1 MSVRWT
7 RRRPWAVTASMT
19 PRTTIKYLYVLT
31 GQYVRCLP
39 SATCNRTG
47 KHASVSRGRIHA
59 PQGRIKNRRMR
70 NLLTSG
76 QQSTLNNPEAII
88 DPDDP
93 YGGRPVEVKLCYVPP
108 EELKR
113 SRELAQQ
120 EQEREQRQEQ
130 ERAPTRRVPERHSR
144 KCTVCNHPE
153 REAIEEDFIHW
164 HSPINIAR
172 RFNIEYDSSIYRHAH
187 ALGLFRLRKQ
197 NLRFVL
203 ENLMDRVDRV
213 SITADSIIRAVMIYE
228 RIDERGKWIEPSAPQ
243 VAHSPVVTRRG
254 LRIKRRKCRISN
266 RKSRILKRGV
276 TR

>member
-1 MSVRWT
+1 M
-7 RRRPWAVTASMT
+7 
-19 PRTTIKYLYVLT
+19 
-31 GQYVRCLP
+31 Q
-39 SATCNRTG
+39 
-47 KHASVSRGRIHA
+47 
-59 PQGRIKNRRMR
+59 

-76 QQSTLNNPEAII
+76 QQSVLNNPEAII
-88 DPDDP
+88 DSDDP

-108 EELKR
+108 EELRR

-120 EQEREQRQEQ
+120 EQEQ
-130 ERAPTRRVPERHSR
+130 APTRRLPERHTR
-144 KCTVCNHPE
+144 KCSVCNHPE

-172 RFNIEYDSSIYRHAH
+172 RFNIEHDSSIYRHAH
-187 ALGLFRLRKQ
+187 ARGLFRLRKQ

-228 RIDERGKWIEPSAPQ
+228 RIDDRGKWIDPLLTPI
-243 VAHSPVVTRRG
+243 AHSPVVTRRG
-254 LRIKRRKCRISN
+254 LRIKRRKSRTSN